1 MSTAKKSLILDY
13 FVDSE
18 SVRKNGSFLPGG
30 GHKKGTCTGIP
41 DRCLPS
47 FMEKVYVFIFQ
58 NVGYQS
64 V

>member
-1 MSTAKKSLILDY
+1 MSTAKKSLILGY

-18 SVRKNGSFLPGG
+18 SVRKNGSFLRGG
-30 GHKKGTCTGIP
+30 DKKGTCTGIP

-58 NVGYQS
+58 NVEYQS